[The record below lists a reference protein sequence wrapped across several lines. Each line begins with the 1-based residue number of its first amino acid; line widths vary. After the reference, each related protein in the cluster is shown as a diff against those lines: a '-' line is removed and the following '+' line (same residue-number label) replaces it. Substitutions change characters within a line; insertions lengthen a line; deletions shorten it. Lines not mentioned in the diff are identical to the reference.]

1 MAPTTNSDI
10 RFENYKASPS
20 FCIITPTAYLEQ
32 YASQSNMH
40 LVLAHLVETDDRYAR
55 FYNGRDEF
63 KIMDNGAFE
72 LGESY
77 DPDSLIRLATT
88 CKADVIVLPDYP
100 GQSPDKTIDAAAK
113 FAPIFKAAGFKTMFV
128 PQGYVG
134 DAAGWQEAYEWA
146 TVDNDLVDVVG
157 MSILGIPNAL
167 PHVHKAYARVVMT
180 ERLMAQG
187 VFGHGKA
194 HHYLGLNAG
203 PNLEI
208 PTLLKMGAMTSC
220 DSSGPVWSGICG
232 NEYSENSD
240 SFSTTSKIKK
250 HVDFGMSKIKDAN
263 VDRMIQ
269 RNIDLTMKLFK

>member
-10 RFENYKASPS
+10 RFEAYKANPS
-20 FCIITPTAYLEQ
+20 FCIITPTSYLKQ
-32 YASQSNMH
+32 YASQSSMH
-40 LVLAHLVETDDRYAR
+40 LVLAHLVATDVHYAE
-55 FYNGRDEF
+55 FYNKRNEF

-77 DPDSLIRLATT
+77 DPDELINLATI
-88 CKADVIVLPDYP
+88 CNADVIVLPDYP
-100 GQSPDKTIDAAAK
+100 GQSPDKTIEAAAK
-113 FAPIFKAAGFKTMFV
+113 LAPKIKEAGFKTMFV

-146 TVDNDLVDVVG
+146 TVDNELVDVVG

-187 VFGHGKA
+187 VFGYSKA

-269 RNIDLTMKLFK
+269 RNIDLTLNLFK